1 MLDPFMGT
9 GTTAVVANALG
20 RKYIGFDIS
29 DDYVRTAME
38 RIESGPYLEE
48 LKKNLRNSSKQTTFE
63 NFPPEI

>member
-1 MLDPFMGT
+1 MGT

-48 LKKNLRNSSKQTTFE
+48 LKKKDQKQKKLF
-63 NFPPEI
+63 